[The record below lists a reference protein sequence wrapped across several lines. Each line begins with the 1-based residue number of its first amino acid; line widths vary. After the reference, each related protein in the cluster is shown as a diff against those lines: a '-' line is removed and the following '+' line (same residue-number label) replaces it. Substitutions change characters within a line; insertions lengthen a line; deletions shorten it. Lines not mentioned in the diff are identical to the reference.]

1 MSCLGCYIFYTKNT
15 KRRMRY
21 NKVKPPVPQD
31 DRRGCLCWD
40 TNTYSRECC
49 DGEYQSQGIGSI
61 TGDGLPL
68 LECSLITLSGF
79 AVAQD
84 GTVTEPSTDIGTITQ
99 TSPSSF
105 SIVDVDTER
114 TLTVTIEAP
123 SDYRNIGETI
133 ECTTTATQVL
143 TPTLSCSDITLTG
156 FAVAEDGTITPPTT
170 DIGTISSTSPASF
183 DRVNVDTTQTL
194 TVNITVPSGYYNV
207 GDTLV
212 CSTTAV
218 QSASQTLA
226 CEDITISG
234 FAVDENGVITQPTID
249 IGTFTSSPA
258 SFATVTVSTVQTLTL
273 DITVPAGYYNTG
285 DVLVCTTTATQPAY
299 NVFDCTDVTISGF
312 LVYASGNYNSA
323 VISVNAGTIDS
334 MTPASFGT
342 TTTTAVRTL
351 SVNITVPAGY
361 SNTGQIVT
369 CETSYPQLPIFFFDQ
384 QTPVTGNYVALEP
397 IINSGTSTYGFS
409 VYANDPVTSR
419 TNAVSLMHQLG
430 SQIAGQN
437 TGSGSTF
444 SMSDIRISF
453 YSPSDVLLAQFT
465 SCCGLLA
472 TLIYTTPD
480 NLSSVP
486 PTPYNSNASN
496 WTSYKM
502 VFTNITSTSGTA
514 VLSPNQEMIVDNGN
528 DQGYYWT
535 IEDLT

>member
-1 MSCLGCYIFYTKNT
+1 
-15 KRRMRY
+15 MRY

-61 TGDGLPL
+61 VGDGLPS

-79 AVAQD
+79 EVAQD
-84 GTVTEPSTDIGTITQ
+84 GTVTIPSTDIGTITQ

-123 SDYRNIGETI
+123 SDYRNVGQTI

-143 TPTLSCSDITLTG
+143 TPTLSCSDITLSG
-156 FAVAEDGTITPPTT
+156 FAVAEDGTITLPTA

-183 DRVNVDTTQTL
+183 SRVNVDTTQTL

-212 CSTTAV
+212 CSTTVV

-226 CEDITISG
+226 CVDITISG
-234 FAVDENGVITQPTID
+234 FAVDENGAITQPTID

-258 SFATVTVSTVQTLTL
+258 SFATVSVDTLQTLTL

-285 DVLVCTTTATQPAY
+285 DILVCTTTATQPAY

-312 LVYASGNYNSA
+312 LVYASGRYNSA
-323 VISVNAGTIDS
+323 AISVSAGTIDS

-342 TTTTAVRTL
+342 VTTETTRTL
-351 SVNITVPAGY
+351 SVDITVPAGY
-361 SNTGQIVT
+361 SNSGQTVT
-369 CETSYPQLPIFFFDQ
+369 CTTTYSQIPIFYFDQ
-384 QTPVTGNYVALEP
+384 ITPAVGNYVAVEP
-397 IINSGTSTYGFS
+397 IINSGTNTYAFT
-409 VYANDPVTSR
+409 VYANDPVSG
-419 TNAVSLMHQLG
+419 NANSLALMNQLG
-430 SQIAGQN
+430 NQIAGQG
-437 TGSGSTF
+437 TQAGSTF
-444 SMSDIRISF
+444 SLGDIRISF
-453 YSPSDVLLAQFT
+453 YDSSDVLLAQYT
-465 SCCGLLA
+465 SCCGLFG
-472 TLIYTTPD
+472 TFSYTTPD

-486 PTPYNSNASN
+486 PTPYSGNSAS

-502 VFTNITSTSGTA
+502 VFTNISGTSGTA
-514 VLSPNQEMIVDNGN
+514 ASSPNQEMIIDNGN

-535 IEDLT
+535 IEDLS

>member
-1 MSCLGCYIFYTKNT
+1 
-15 KRRMRY
+15 MR
-21 NKVKPPVPQD
+21 NRNIKPPVPQD

-84 GTVTEPSTDIGTITQ
+84 GTVTEPTTDIGTITQ
-99 TSPSSF
+99 TTPASF
-105 SIVDVDTER
+105 DIVNVDTER

-123 SDYRNIGETI
+123 SDYRNVGQTI
-133 ECTTTATQVL
+133 ECTTTATQTL
-143 TPTLSCSDITLTG
+143 TPTLSCSDITLSG
-156 FAVAEDGTITPPTT
+156 FAVAEDGTITLPTT

-183 DRVNVDTTQTL
+183 SRVNIDTTQTL

-207 GDTLV
+207 GETLE

-234 FAVDENGVITQPTID
+234 FAVDENGAITQPTID

-258 SFATVTVSTVQTLTL
+258 SFATVTVATVQTLTL

-285 DVLVCTTTATQPAY
+285 DILVCTTTATQPAY
-299 NVFDCTDVTISGF
+299 NVFDCNDVTISGF

-323 VISVNAGTIDS
+323 AISVSAGTIDS

-342 TTTTAVRTL
+342 VTTETTRTL
-351 SVNITVPAGY
+351 TVNITVPNGY
-361 SNTGQIVT
+361 SNSGQTISCT
-369 CETSYPQLPIFFFDQ
+369 TTYSQLPIFYFDQ
-384 QTPVTGNYVALEP
+384 QTPAAGNYVALEP
-397 IINSGTSTYGFS
+397 IINSGTNTYAFS
-409 VYANDPVTSR
+409 VYANDPVSG
-419 TNAVSLMHQLG
+419 NANALALMQQLG
-430 SQIAGQN
+430 NEIAGQN
-437 TGSGSTF
+437 TTANSTY
-444 SMSDIRISF
+444 SLGDIRVSF
-453 YSPSDVLLAQFT
+453 YNSSDVLLAQYT
-465 SCCGLLA
+465 SCCGLSG
-472 TLIYTTPD
+472 TLSYTTPD

-486 PTPYNSNASN
+486 PTPYSGNASN

-502 VFTNITSTSGTA
+502 VFTNISSTSGTA
-514 VLSPNQEMIVDNGN
+514 VLNPNQEMIIDNGN

-535 IEDLT
+535 IEDLS

>member
-1 MSCLGCYIFYTKNT
+1 MR
-15 KRRMRY
+15 KR
-21 NKVKPPVPQD
+21 NIKPPVPQD

-61 TGDGLPL
+61 VGDGLPS

-84 GTVTEPSTDIGTITQ
+84 GTVTEPTTDIGTITV
-99 TSPSSF
+99 TSPASF
-105 SIVDVDTER
+105 DIVDVDTER
-114 TLTVTIEAP
+114 TLTVTIEVP
-123 SDYRNIGETI
+123 SDYRNVGQTI

-143 TPTLSCSDITLTG
+143 TPTLSCSDITLSG
-156 FAVAEDGTITPPTT
+156 FAVAEDGTITLPTT

-183 DRVNVDTTQTL
+183 SRVNVDTTQTL

-212 CSTTAV
+212 CSTTVV

-226 CEDITISG
+226 CGDITISG
-234 FAVDENGVITQPTID
+234 FAVDENGAITQPTID

-312 LVYASGNYNSA
+312 LLYASGRYNSA
-323 VISVNAGTIDS
+323 AISVDVGTIDS

-342 TTTTAVRTL
+342 VTTETTRTL
-351 SVNITVPAGY
+351 SVDITVPAGY
-361 SNTGQIVT
+361 SNSGQTIT
-369 CETSYPQLPIFFFDQ
+369 CTTTSSQLPIVFFDQ
-384 QTPVTGNYVALEP
+384 QTPAVGNYVALEP

-409 VYANDPVTSR
+409 VYANDPVTGNS
-419 TNAVSLMHQLG
+419 NAFALMSQLG
-430 SQIAGQN
+430 NPIAGQN
-437 TGSGSTF
+437 TGSNTTF
-444 SMSDIRISF
+444 YIGDTRISF
-453 YSPSDVLLAQFT
+453 YNSSDVLLAQYS
-465 SCCGLLA
+465 SCCGLFA

-486 PTPYNSNASN
+486 PTPYSGNASN

-514 VLSPNQEMIVDNGN
+514 VLNPAQEMIIDNGN

-535 IEDLT
+535 VEDLT

>member
-1 MSCLGCYIFYTKNT
+1 
-15 KRRMRY
+15 MRY

-123 SDYRNIGETI
+123 SDYRNVGQTI

-342 TTTTAVRTL
+342 VTTETTRTL
-351 SVNITVPAGY
+351 SVDITVPAGY
-361 SNTGQIVT
+361 SNSGQTIT
-369 CETSYPQLPIFFFDQ
+369 CTTTSSQLPIIYFDQ
-384 QTPVTGNYVALEP
+384 QTPAVSSYVAFEP
-397 IINSGTSTYGFS
+397 ILDSFNNTYAFC
-409 VYANDPVTSR
+409 VYANDPVTSLS
-419 TNAVSLMHQLG
+419 NAHALMEQVG
-430 SQIAGQN
+430 NEIAGQG
-437 TGSGSTF
+437 TTTGSTF
-444 SMSDIRISF
+444 TFNATSISF
-453 YSPSDVLLAQFT
+453 YSPSDVLLAKISGAGRF
-465 SCCGLLA
+465 S
-472 TLIYTTPD
+472 YTTPD

-486 PTPYNSNASN
+486 PTPYSSNASN

-502 VFTNITSTSGTA
+502 VFTNGVISASGTA
-514 VLSPNQEMIVDNGN
+514 VLNPNQEMIIDNN
-528 DQGYYWT
+528 QDQGYYWT
-535 IEDLT
+535 IEEL